1 MLRKILLLILT
12 CAAMAAAQD
21 MLKAALEQRLGEGLS
36 QKAVIPSLP
45 AAPLE
50 QTVNAEEYLVGPGDV
65 VKIMV
70 GDRSDLVYDVA
81 VSPEGSL
88 LLPAMG
94 AIEVANLTLA
104 AAKQRIIEKFSGR
117 YLSQNVSVY
126 LTQLRAFRVS
136 VNGEV
141 VNPGMVP
148 VNALNR
154 ASEAIA
160 LAGGLR
166 TVIRVRSEREQ
177 VRVETATYSETNL
190 KSSQTKINQEMM
202 RGAASQRNIVI
213 TRRDGSTCR
222 VDLVDYLHTGNLKSN
237 PFLLDGDVIFVPAEE
252 TRAGRVSIEGA
263 LRLPSEFEYAPGDC
277 VAALIALA
285 QGYTTDADSSFIELV
300 RFIGPS
306 SRTTRTRL
314 SLDRAD
320 PAVRETSLNFV
331 LQPDDR
337 LYVRSLP
344 KFHQGRSVEVVG
356 EVFYPGRYDISE
368 GQTHLKEIVT
378 RAGGLTSNASL
389 RSALVLRRAVED
401 VEDPE
406 FERLK
411 KMQVAEMTESER
423 EYFKMKSR
431 ERNGAMGVNFNALF
445 EKNDLSQNV
454 ILRDRDVI
462 NIPSQEITVK
472 LTGQVVYPGLYPYE
486 PGQTMKYYLEKAGGF
501 NWNARRSRARII
513 KANTGEWAKADDDAI
528 IDVGDTIFVPEK
540 PERDWWTMYR
550 ELIMVLAQ
558 MATIYLVVDRAGKIN

>member
-1 MLRKILLLILT
+1 MRKIFLMIVT
-12 CAAMAAAQD
+12 CAAVAAAQD
-21 MLKAALEQRLGEGLS
+21 MLKAALEQKLGDNLA
-36 QKAVIPSLP
+36 QRPVVPAVTV
-45 AAPLE
+45 APLE
-50 QTVNAEEYLVGPGDV
+50 QAVNAEEYLVGPGDV
-65 VKIMV
+65 LKIMV

-94 AIEVANLTLA
+94 AIEVANLPLV
-104 AAKQRIIEKFSGR
+104 AAKQKIIEKFSGR
-117 YLSQNVSVY
+117 YLSQNVTVY
-126 LTQLRAFRVS
+126 LTQLRSFRVS

-141 VNPGMVP
+141 TNPGMVP

-166 TVIRVRSEREQ
+166 MAIQVRSEREQ
-177 VRVETATYSETNL
+177 MRVETATYSETSL
-190 KSSQTKINQEMM
+190 KSSQTKINQEMTQ
-202 RGAASQRNIVI
+202 GSASQRNIVI
-213 TRRDGSTCR
+213 TRRDGSTWR
-222 VDLVDYLHTGNLKSN
+222 VDLVNYLRTGNLKSN

-252 TRAGRVSIEGA
+252 TRAGRVSIDGA
-263 LRLPSEFEYAPGDC
+263 LRSPGEFEFTPGDC

-306 SRTTRTRL
+306 SRTARSRL
-314 SLDRAD
+314 SLDRAE
-320 PAVRETSLNFV
+320 PAVREASLHFV

-344 KFHQGRSVEVVG
+344 KFHQGRSVEVIG
-356 EVFYPGRYDISE
+356 EVFYPGIYDISE
-368 GQTHLKEIVT
+368 GQTHLKEIVA
-378 RAGGLTSNASL
+378 RAGGLTPSASL
-389 RSALVLRRAVED
+389 RNAFVQRRAVED

-411 KMQVAEMTESER
+411 KMLVADMTESER

-462 NIPSQEITVK
+462 SIPSQEITVK
-472 LTGQVVYPGLYPYE
+472 LTGQVIYPGLYPYE
-486 PGQTMKYYLEKAGGF
+486 PGKTMKFYLEKAGGF
-501 NWNARRSRARII
+501 NWNARKSKARII
-513 KANTGEWAKADDDAI
+513 KANTGEWAKADEDAI

>member
-1 MLRKILLLILT
+1 MRKIFLLVVT
-12 CAAMAAAQD
+12 CTAMAAAQD
-21 MLKAALEQRLGEGLS
+21 MLKAAIEQKLGESLT
-36 QKAVIPSLP
+36 QKPAIATMP

-50 QTVNAEEYLVGPGDV
+50 QTVNADEYLVGPGDV
-65 VKIMV
+65 LKIMV
-70 GDRSDLVYDVA
+70 GDRSDLVYDEA
-81 VSPEGSL
+81 VSPEGCL

-94 AIEVANLTLA
+94 AIEVANLPLT

-117 YLSQNVSVY
+117 YLSQNVSVF
-126 LTQLRAFRVS
+126 LTQLRSFRVS

-141 VNPGMVP
+141 VNPGMVQ

-166 TVIRVRSEREQ
+166 MPIHVRSQREQ
-177 VRVETATYSETNL
+177 VSVETPTYSETNL
-190 KSSQTKINQEMM
+190 KASQTRIDQQMIQP
-202 RGAASQRNIVI
+202 AASQRNIVI
-213 TRRDGSTCR
+213 TRRDGSKCR
-222 VDLVDYLHTGNLKSN
+222 VDLVDYLRTGNLKSN
-237 PFLLDGDVIFVPAEE
+237 PYLLDGDVIFVPAEE
-252 TRAGRVSIEGA
+252 VSAGRVSIDGA
-263 LRLPSEFEYAPGDC
+263 LRSPSEFEFTSGDC
-277 VAALIALA
+277 VGTLIALA
-285 QGYTTDADSSFIELV
+285 QGFTTDADSSFIELV

-314 SLDRAD
+314 SLDRTD
-320 PAVRETSLNFV
+320 PAAREASLKYP

-356 EVFYPGRYDISE
+356 EVFYPGIYDISE

-378 RAGGLTSNASL
+378 RAGGLTPSASL
-389 RSALVLRRAVED
+389 RNSYVLRRAVED
-401 VEDPE
+401 VADPE

-411 KMQVAEMTESER
+411 KMLVADMTESER

-431 ERNGAMGVNFNALF
+431 ERNGAMGVNFSSLF
-445 EKNDLSQNV
+445 ERNDLSQNV

-462 NIPSQEITVK
+462 NIPSQEVTVK
-472 LTGQVVYPGLYPYE
+472 LTGQIVYPGLYPYE
-486 PGQTMKYYLEKAGGF
+486 PGRTMKYYLEKAGGY
-501 NWNARRSRARII
+501 NWNARKSKARVI
-513 KANTGEWAKADDDAI
+513 KANTGEWVKPDDDTI

-540 PERDWWTMYR
+540 PERDWWTLYR

-558 MATIYLVVDRAGKIN
+558 MATIYLVVDRAGKTN